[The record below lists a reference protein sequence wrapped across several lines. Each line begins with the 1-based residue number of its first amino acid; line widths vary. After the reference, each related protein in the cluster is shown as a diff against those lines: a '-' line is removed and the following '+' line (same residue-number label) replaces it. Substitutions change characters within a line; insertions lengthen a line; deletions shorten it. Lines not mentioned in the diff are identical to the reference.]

1 MPQFVLSKSIHNL
14 KQCHVYNEYIIESFL
29 WLFLGMDVLH
39 KAAISIQ
46 KIARGRIS
54 RVLVAK
60 LLSKKKKGSKGKKGG
75 KKAKK

>member
-1 MPQFVLSKSIHNL
+1 
-14 KQCHVYNEYIIESFL
+14 
-29 WLFLGMDVLH
+29 MDVLH

-46 KIARGRIS
+46 KVARGRIS

-75 KKAKK
+75 KKGKK

>member
-1 MPQFVLSKSIHNL
+1 MIF
-14 KQCHVYNEYIIESFL
+14 YI
-29 WLFLGMDVLH
+29 GMDVLH

-60 LLSKKKKGSKGKKGG
+60 LLSKKKKGGKKGKKGG
-75 KKAKK
+75 KKGVKK

>member
-1 MPQFVLSKSIHNL
+1 M
-14 KQCHVYNEYIIESFL
+14 YIYIYIYIYILNTPLNYCFTFL
-29 WLFLGMDVLH
+29 IGMDVLH

-75 KKAKK
+75 KKGKK